1 MCTKSLLLSSLII
14 ASRLAIFS
22 GSLPITFCRR
32 KTLKTSQLSWCV
44 HAHRLGYILRRHSL
58 NSVDPYSLVHCWG
71 YSTESK
77 MDRYESWLTG
87 SCCDHSFVATVA
99 SVWNEE
105 TGWYW
110 MIVHLWF
117 KLHFCKWISQSSCF
131 FSHAQSVELKILT
144 ESLRSNL
151 INELA
156 SNYKRSASLPRDF
169 SHVTKTILRNH
180 GSKRSRNTLYR
191 VKLYV
196 TTFSFIFLL
205 YKTTFRHEM
214 NKIIVLVS
222 VTDVLA
228 QL

>member
-87 SCCDHSFVATVA
+87 SCCDQSFVATVA

-117 KLHFCKWISQSSCF
+117 KLHFCKWITI
-131 FSHAQSVELKILT
+131 EKIL
-144 ESLRSNL
+144 SLAVSFPTHSLSNWK
-151 INELA
+151 
-156 SNYKRSASLPRDF
+156 SSLNPWDQK
-169 SHVTKTILRNH
+169 SDQWT
-180 GSKRSRNTLYR
+180 SQ
-191 VKLYV
+191 
-196 TTFSFIFLL
+196 
-205 YKTTFRHEM
+205 
-214 NKIIVLVS
+214 
-222 VTDVLA
+222 